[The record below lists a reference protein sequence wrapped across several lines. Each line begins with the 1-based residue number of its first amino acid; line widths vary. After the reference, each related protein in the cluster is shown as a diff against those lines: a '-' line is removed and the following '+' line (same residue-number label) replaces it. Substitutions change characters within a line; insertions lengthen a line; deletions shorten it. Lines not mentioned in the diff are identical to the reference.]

1 MIFGSRKEKLTKEN
15 VYKVDMNLPFHFT
28 IYLKSTIMLFCIIVL
43 FSCESDLKK
52 VQKLSETS
60 FVPSGEADS
69 LNLKYTDS
77 GKIKSILKSPKML
90 DYSNIQNAF
99 TEFPKGIHLTLI
111 DEKDN
116 KSTVVADYAISYKK
130 TEIIDLQG
138 NVIITSHDGKKLET
152 SQLYFDQKNEWFF
165 TEKLFKYTDEAGGYL
180 EGPGVDFSKDFKIF
194 NMQKS
199 NGEVNTLD

>member
-1 MIFGSRKEKLTKEN
+1 MTFSFSFIKIF
-15 VYKVDMNLPFHFT
+15 
-28 IYLKSTIMLFCIIVL
+28 KSAIILLCVIVL

-60 FVPSGEADS
+60 FIPTGEADS
-69 LNLKYTDS
+69 INLKYTDS

-99 TEFPKGIHLTLI
+99 TEFPKGIHLTLM
-111 DEKDN
+111 DEKGN

-165 TEKLFKYTDEAGGYL
+165 TEKLFKYTDEAGG
-180 EGPGVDFSKDFKIF
+180 
-194 NMQKS
+194 
-199 NGEVNTLD
+199 